1 MGATWDGEGVNFALL
16 SEQAERVEL
25 CLFDPKAGVR
35 PNGYRCAGAPIRFGT
50 SISRRPVPACFT
62 VVGCTG
68 PYDPKKGL
76 RFNPNRLLLDPY
88 AKQIVGSI
96 KWSDALFG
104 YRVGAPREDLTADRR
119 DSAAGIPRCRVIDS
133 VLMGRRPPAAYSGTT
148 RSFMNST

>member
-1 MGATWDGEGVNFALL
+1 MRLT
-16 SEQAERVEL
+16 R
-25 CLFDPKAGVR
+25 
-35 PNGYRCAGAPIRFGT
+35 IRFGT
-50 SISRRPVPACFT
+50 AISRRPVPACFT

-76 RFNPNRLLLDPY
+76 RFNPNKLLLDPC